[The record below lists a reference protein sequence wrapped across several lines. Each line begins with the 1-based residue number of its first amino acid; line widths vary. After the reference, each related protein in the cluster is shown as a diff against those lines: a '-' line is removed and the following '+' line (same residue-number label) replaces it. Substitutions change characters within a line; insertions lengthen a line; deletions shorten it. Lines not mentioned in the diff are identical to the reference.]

1 MRNKFI
7 VQRSVNYPSAFKFP
21 QDASYDADSCGIVI
35 RRDVEANDVIDDV
48 TQKITCKSNCSHN
61 SYLNDSFVG
70 LSASEILNDKRIH
83 HLFRLAADSDNFLTF
98 AERPLFSARI
108 VQLLHEEWTKDKH
121 SKKVKRNNDGIT
133 IVEDGSRLSLLRAL
147 SAFSKNVRKFPPEM
161 ESFILTEIVPS
172 FDGDPLVASLLFGQI
187 FSSLCINS
195 RKEFRKSIMTN
206 LQNVYT
212 FGSSLH
218 TKYQIVVD
226 ALTAILLRMHEYKSD
241 QLCDESLFEEYVH
254 WADKLLLMGMITEA
268 DNSTGS
274 GLSILRL
281 SAIDFFEAVCNL
293 SLEQTGC
300 VATPSPALFYR
311 IILTST
317 AVCIDRMC
325 SLLLNYKVLFE
336 KLKKNNTKNK
346 VVTLSAIQTE
356 R

>member
-83 HLFRLAADSDNFLTF
+83 HLFRLAADSDNFFTF

-108 VQLLHEEWTKDKH
+108 VQLLHEEWTKGKH
-121 SKKVKRNNDGIT
+121 SKKVTRNNDGIT

-218 TKYQIVVD
+218 TKY
-226 ALTAILLRMHEYKSD
+226 
-241 QLCDESLFEEYVH
+241 
-254 WADKLLLMGMITEA
+254 
-268 DNSTGS
+268 
-274 GLSILRL
+274 
-281 SAIDFFEAVCNL
+281 
-293 SLEQTGC
+293 
-300 VATPSPALFYR
+300 
-311 IILTST
+311 
-317 AVCIDRMC
+317 
-325 SLLLNYKVLFE
+325 
-336 KLKKNNTKNK
+336 
-346 VVTLSAIQTE
+346 
-356 R
+356 